1 MLITYLCH
9 IKYKLI
15 PFFSQEIIHHGH
27 QQCKQMHIM
36 LFVFSHITRCFLHIF
51 LYVPH
56 TMHSVMFGNIRVNW
70 RTLSLCKSELFGK
83 KSKVFFLIYSNEA

>member
-56 TMHSVMFGNIRVNW
+56 TMHSVIQVTVQSHIVQNKMEPVP
-70 RTLSLCKSELFGK
+70 SLLVSWD
-83 KSKVFFLIYSNEA
+83 

>member
-36 LFVFSHITRCFLHIF
+36 LFVFSHIIRCFLHIF

-56 TMHSVMFGNIRVNW
+56 TMHSVHILTIFEY
-70 RTLSLCKSELFGK
+70 CYQE
-83 KSKVFFLIYSNEA
+83 VFSSSGIQ

>member
-27 QQCKQMHIM
+27 QQCKQMHMM

-56 TMHSVMFGNIRVNW
+56 TMHSV
-70 RTLSLCKSELFGK
+70 
-83 KSKVFFLIYSNEA
+83 FLNRSAGF